1 MHRGILL
8 CNYTGEHMALSLHCG
23 PVEVP
28 ETAAVRQREGDRRKM
43 RTSLLVVVALTMIVA
58 GREVRWADHHYRI
71 SNGARNGLAKHAKA
85 VKEEKERRKMMSIE
99 NTFGPTYYL
108 YGSLAILEPPL

>member
-1 MHRGILL
+1 
-8 CNYTGEHMALSLHCG
+8 
-23 PVEVP
+23 
-28 ETAAVRQREGDRRKM
+28 M
-43 RTSLLVVVALTMIVA
+43 RTSLLLVVALTMIVA

-71 SNGARNGLAKHAKA
+71 SNGARKGLAKHAKA